1 MTPPVSIMVNKYLKS
16 RSFSLSL
23 SLSLSRFFSLSL
35 SFSFRSDYVELDF
48 KEISYLVYP
57 IFDTQRKHLNFYHL
71 KYFAGGSTDVEVKE
85 IFRTIT

>member
-23 SLSLSRFFSLSL
+23 SFFSLSL